1 MTLSQFCLIPHY
13 MIRWMSTSQFRVPPP
28 ECPFTNLHV
37 IYAHLA
43 YNSYFFEPISTVF
56 SQLSRRPSIFQIPN
70 PKFNLALIRH
80 SCCRDLKLCERFFW
94 ENNHC
99 ANQCPVIDVNLDHAA
114 IDDDLEPFC

>member
-1 MTLSQFCLIPHY
+1 MFRLNVRSLTCTYYMVIWPH
-13 MIRWMSTSQFRVPPP
+13 
-28 ECPFTNLHV
+28 
-37 IYAHLA
+37 
-43 YNSYFFEPISTVF
+43 NSFFYPISTVF

-80 SCCRDLKLCERFFW
+80 SGCRNLKLCKWFLW

-114 IDDDLEPFC
+114 IDDDLESFC